1 MKRTLLPLLVLL
13 FGVQILILVL
23 GVQTLEAKHV
33 KIHSPRKG
41 KAAETDQA
49 YAPVRNLI
57 YMIGDG
63 MGLAH
68 VAMMMI
74 EDGYQEGPFDRMH
87 NIALMST
94 YSANNR
100 VTDSA
105 AAGTALACGCKTN
118 NSMLGVTPDS
128 LPHPSIISRAME
140 ERMSAGVVVTSE
152 IQHATPAAFY
162 AHVPHR
168 KHYAAISEQLVTSG
182 LDVAFGGG
190 REAMAEAAAD
200 GYSPIDRLREG
211 GCSVVMEWGE
221 TDSITQGRVVGL
233 FAEGHLPSMLEGR
246 GNYLPQATAKALQ
259 ILSANAAQRDKGFV
273 LMVEGSQIDM
283 QSHGNQVAGVLAE
296 VRDFSAAVEEAM
308 RFADEH
314 PGTLVVVT
322 ADHETGGLTMPS
334 GNSDFLQ
341 SESGIE
347 YKFSTGSHT
356 GILVPIYLYGSGAE
370 YINGVMD
377 NTELSRR
384 LAELLGV
391 N

>member
-1 MKRTLLPLLVLL
+1 MKRILLSLVVLL
-13 FGVQILILVL
+13 L
-23 GVQTLEAKHV
+23 GVEPMMAKRV
-33 KIHSPRKG
+33 KIHSPRQRRSTEQ
-41 KAAETDQA
+41 AES
-49 YAPVRNLI
+49 YAPVKNLI

-63 MGLAH
+63 MGLSH

-74 EDGYQEGPFDRMH
+74 EEGYQEGPFARMQ
-87 NIALMST
+87 NIALMTT

-105 AAGTALACGCKTN
+105 AAGTALASGCKTN

-128 LPHPSIISRAME
+128 LPCPSIISRALAR
-140 ERMSAGVVVTSE
+140 RMPSGVVVTSE

-162 AHVPHR
+162 AHALHR
-168 KHYAAISEQLVTSG
+168 GDYLTISNQLVTSG

-190 REAMAEAAAD
+190 REAMAEPAAD
-200 GYSPIDRLREG
+200 GFSPIDRLREG
-211 GCSVVMEWGE
+211 GCPVVEQWAQMD
-221 TDSITQGRVVGL
+221 TITRGRVVGL
-233 FAEGHLPSMLEGR
+233 FAEGHMPSMLEGR
-246 GNYLPQATAKALQ
+246 QDYLPKATAKALE
-259 ILSANAAQRDKGFV
+259 ILSNNAEERDRGFV

-283 QSHGNQVAGVLAE
+283 QSHGNNAEGVLAE
-296 VRDFSAAVEEAM
+296 TRDFAAAVAEAM

-341 SESGIE
+341 SESGID
-347 YKFSTGSHT
+347 YTFSTGGHT

-370 YINGVMD
+370 YLNGVMD
-377 NTELSRR
+377 NTELSNR
-384 LAELLGV
+384 LAELLGLDKE
-391 N
+391 